1 MSASAGDRAGLLAGV
16 ELIAIGASAGGVE
29 ALDVLL
35 RALPADC
42 RAALVVVL
50 HLLPDRSSR
59 LPQLYAER
67 CTLPLKEVEDKEAV
81 CKGTV
86 YFAAPDYH
94 VLIEPGRTFALSRDP
109 AVNFSRP
116 SIDVLFESA
125 AWAYGPAMLGIIL
138 TGAAGDGAAGLAR
151 VRREG
156 GAAWV
161 QDPAR
166 AAFGSMPA
174 AALRLAGADR
184 ILSIQEIAAAL
195 AGFGKLTRNKIVETD
210 L

>member
-1 MSASAGDRAGLLAGV
+1 MRA
-16 ELIAIGASAGGVE
+16 
-29 ALDVLL
+29 
-35 RALPADC
+35 
-42 RAALVVVL
+42 
-50 HLLPDRSSR
+50 
-59 LPQLYAER
+59 
-67 CTLPLKEVEDKEAV
+67 
-81 CKGTV
+81 GTV

-125 AWAYGPAMLGIIL
+125 AWAYGEAMLGIIL
-138 TGAAGDGAAGLAR
+138 TGAASDGAAGLAR

-156 GAAWV
+156 GAAWI

-184 ILSIQEIAAAL
+184 MGSIEQIAAAL
-195 AGFGKLTRNKIVETD
+195 AGFGKLTRSTRVETD